1 MNKEYLNVILVDDDE
16 GNQIFFKNIFKDLKV
31 GVKVQI
37 FNNGRD
43 LMNFLNSEDAL
54 IPEILFMK
62 YDIPKKNSLEC
73 LEEIKIDFRFDQMV
87 NVIYSDELS
96 AGEEE
101 DVFVKGA
108 NVFMKK
114 PDNYADMKKVLS
126 EIITINWQYHT
137 SGLNKN
143 NFIMKM

>member
-96 AGEEE
+96 VGEEE

-143 NFIMKM
+143 NFIMKV

>member
-73 LEEIKIDFRFDQMV
+73 LEDIKIDFRFDQMV

-114 PDNYADMKKVLS
+114 PDNYVDMKKVLS

-143 NFIMKM
+143 NFIMKV